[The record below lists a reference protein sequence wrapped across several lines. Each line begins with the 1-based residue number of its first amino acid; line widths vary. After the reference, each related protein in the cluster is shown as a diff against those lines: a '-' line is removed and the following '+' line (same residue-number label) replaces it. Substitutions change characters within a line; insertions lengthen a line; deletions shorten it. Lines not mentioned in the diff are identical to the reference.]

1 MPLTPPGSDVPHAPA
16 TPAQDGLP
24 PPERVRAL
32 LVIILGIFLAVLD
45 GTIVNLALPD
55 ITRALHS
62 TAAQS
67 IWVIN
72 AYQVASLALLLPLA
86 TLGDIVGYRRVYL
99 VGMAVFTVGSVACA
113 IADSLTTLALARA
126 VQGVGAAGLMSV
138 NAAMVRLIY
147 PRALLGRGIA
157 TNSMVVAIASVT
169 GPSIAAGILS
179 AASWPWLF
187 ALNVPLGLLCLALGH
202 RALPNN
208 PARAPGQEVPHFS
221 LVDVVLNALMF
232 GLIFMG
238 VDGLGV
244 RPEAV
249 PGALPPGAVSAIAWP
264 LALLAAGVGVGVVY
278 VRRQFKER
286 LPLFPLDLLRI
297 PVFALSMGASIGAF
311 CAQMLA
317 YIGLPFLLL
326 EGFGRSH
333 LEAGLLLTAWPLG
346 IVVMAP
352 MAGRLIGRFSGGALG
367 GAGMGLLSFGLM
379 MLALLPDH
387 PGNLHIVWPLAL
399 CGMGFGLFQSPN
411 NHTILTSAPAHRSG
425 GASGMLGTARLTGQ
439 TLGAVLL
446 AILFSTAST
455 SAAPSHAPTIALWL
469 AAGFAAVAGVFS
481 TLRVKR

>member
-1 MPLTPPGSDVPHAPA
+1 MPLITTGPGALPR
-16 TPAQDGLP
+16 TPAPQDGLP
-24 PPERVRAL
+24 EPERKRAL

-55 ITRALHS
+55 ISRELRS

-86 TLGDIVGYRRVYL
+86 ALGDIVGYRRVYL
-99 VGMAVFTVGSVACA
+99 VGMAVFTAGSVACA
-113 IADSLTTLALARA
+113 SADSLTTLALARA

-187 ALNVPLGLLCLALGH
+187 ALNVPLGLLCLAMGR
-202 RALPNN
+202 RALPDN
-208 PARAPGQEVPHFS
+208 PIRPEGAEVPRFS
-221 LVDVVLNALMF
+221 PVDVVLNVLMF
-232 GLIFMG
+232 GLIFLG

-244 RPEAV
+244 RLEAV
-249 PGALPPGAVSAIAWP
+249 PGAAPPVTLGWP
-264 LALLAAGVGVGVVY
+264 LALLAAGVLVGVVY
-278 VRRQFKER
+278 VRRQLKER

-297 PVFALSMGASIGAF
+297 PVFALSMGTSIGAF

-367 GAGMGLLSFGLM
+367 AAGMALLCFGLVMLGLL
-379 MLALLPDH
+379 PEH
-387 PGNLHIVWPLAL
+387 PGNVRIVWPLAL

-425 GASGMLGTARLTGQ
+425 SASGMLGTARLTGQ

-446 AILFSTAST
+446 AVIFSTAG
-455 SAAPSHAPTIALWL
+455 AQHGQGPTVALWF
-469 AAGFAAVAGVFS
+469 AAGFAALAGVFS
-481 TLRVKR
+481 TLRTR

>member
-1 MPLTPPGSDVPHAPA
+1 MPFTPPGPDVLRPPA
-16 TPAQDGLP
+16 AAVQDGLP
-24 PPERVRAL
+24 PPERLRAL

-55 ITRALHS
+55 ITRTLNS

-72 AYQVASLALLLPLA
+72 AYQIATLALLLPLA

-99 VGMAVFTVGSVACA
+99 VGMAVFTVGSLACA
-113 IADSLTTLALARA
+113 SADSLITLALARA
-126 VQGVGAAGLMSV
+126 VQGMGAAGIMSV

-147 PRALLGRGIA
+147 PKALLGRGIA
-157 TNSMVVAIASVT
+157 TNSMVVAIASVA

-179 AASWPWLF
+179 TASWPWLF
-187 ALNVPLGLLCLALGH
+187 ALNVPLGLGCLAMGR

-208 PARAPGQEVPHFS
+208 PVRAPADEVPHFS
-221 LVDVVLNALMF
+221 PVDVVLNALMF
-232 GLIFMG
+232 GLIFLG

-249 PGALPPGAVSAIAWP
+249 PGAVSSIAWP
-264 LALLAAGVGVGVVY
+264 LGLLAAGVVVGVVY
-278 VRRQFKER
+278 VRRQLKER

-297 PVFALSMGASIGAF
+297 PVFALSMGTSIGAF

-352 MAGRLIGRFSGGALG
+352 IAGRLIGRFSGGVLG
-367 GAGMGLLSFGLM
+367 GAGMALLSFGLL
-379 MLALLPDH
+379 MLAMLPEQ
-387 PGNLHIVWPLAL
+387 PGNLNIVWRLAL

-446 AILFSTAST
+446 AMIFSAVSAS
-455 SAAPSHAPTIALWL
+455 AHPSHAPTIALWL

-481 TLRVKR
+481 TLRVNR